1 MRRGQGGASSLW
13 SARQGHMGLRETSGA
28 AEKQTEERIG
38 ESRVRGPTGEPGGR
52 CGAGSGV
59 ALGLYYG

>member
-1 MRRGQGGASSLW
+1 
-13 SARQGHMGLRETSGA
+13 MGLRETSGA

-38 ESRVRGPTGEPGGR
+38 ESRVRDATGEPGGR